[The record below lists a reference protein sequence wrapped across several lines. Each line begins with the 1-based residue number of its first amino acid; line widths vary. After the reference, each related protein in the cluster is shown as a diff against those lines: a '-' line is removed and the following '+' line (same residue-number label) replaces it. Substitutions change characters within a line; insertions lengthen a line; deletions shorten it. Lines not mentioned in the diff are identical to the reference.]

1 MESLVSTF
9 HIDWKI
15 IIAQVINLAIVFLVL
30 YLFALKPLKKLMADR
45 SEKISKGITDAKD
58 NALIVEKTRQEYDK
72 VIARA
77 RTEADE
83 LFQKGKKEALAK
95 KEEMLELAKTEVNQM
110 ILAGKKT
117 LESEKIKIVEEAK
130 KEIVSLAM
138 LASEKI
144 LSKKSDT
151 SNI

>member
-1 MESLVSTF
+1 M
-9 HIDWKI
+9 
-15 IIAQVINLAIVFLVL
+15 
-30 YLFALKPLKKLMADR
+30 
-45 SEKISKGITDAKD
+45 
-58 NALIVEKTRQEYDK
+58 
-72 VIARA
+72 
-77 RTEADE
+77 
-83 LFQKGKKEALAK
+83 AK